1 MNAATYLIDIFA
13 LCYLCGVM
21 RSSTMMKS
29 KRIKPFTIAIA
40 LALVST
46 LSEIGAI
53 LASEQSDLRTLHIL
67 CNAVGF
73 ALAPMIPL
81 ALIAIFDV
89 KLLGRH
95 KEILLPTAINLFA
108 VALSPVNGKIF
119 YVNAAN
125 QYFRGEFYPIFV
137 AVYVFNLLMLLFYTL
152 YITRKHRYPIIGK
165 VASLLLFTIVC
176 TIIQIAYPTAYSTWH
191 CVTVSLVL
199 YYLLMSDFD
208 SSFDALSGLFNRIS
222 FDKVVRQMAKK
233 ESLVIVVL
241 DINDFKVVND
251 TYGHSYG
258 DKVIQE
264 IATTMRDTFDG
275 CCSCYR
281 IGGDEFAVIFD
292 VTDPDLVEQHLQKM
306 TNALSEK
313 RKADS
318 RLPTIA
324 YGYSILHKG
333 GEWNFEQSF
342 HDADIQM
349 YQQKKLNQA
358 ENGKT
363 NEING

>member
-222 FDKVVRQMAKK
+222 FDKVGQADGEKGVLGHRRAGYQRLQGRQRY
-233 ESLVIVVL
+233 LRPL
-241 DINDFKVVND
+241 LRRQ
-251 TYGHSYG
+251 GHSG
-258 DKVIQE
+258 D
-264 IATTMRDTFDG
+264 R
-275 CCSCYR
+275 R
-281 IGGDEFAVIFD
+281 
-292 VTDPDLVEQHLQKM
+292 
-306 TNALSEK
+306 
-313 RKADS
+313 
-318 RLPTIA
+318 
-324 YGYSILHKG
+324 
-333 GEWNFEQSF
+333 
-342 HDADIQM
+342 HDAG
-349 YQQKKLNQA
+349 YLRWLLLLLSNRRGRVCRHFRR
-358 ENGKT
+358 NRPRSC
-363 NEING
+363 